1 MSRTSILPQ
10 SRHHIMVYDEDWDF
24 IEQRFC
30 QDSGKTPGVLIRD
43 MLHRRVLE
51 LRERE
56 NQALSGLPA
65 QPQAAPQETKS

>member
-1 MSRTSILPQ
+1 MLPQ
-10 SRHHIMVYDEDWDF
+10 SRHHIMVYDEDWEF

-56 NQALSGLPA
+56 NQALSALPA
-65 QPQAAPQETKS
+65 AATGGPT